1 MFITLAK
8 RTGLVDY
15 LRSAVKR
22 DAREALKPVQR
33 DLRAL
38 QNQLAAI
45 QKQLLHVETTLAALT
60 EQSAR
65 GERIALQAKSM
76 LRLDHAHR
84 DLVAQ
89 LDTLL
94 DEPTIA
100 EHVQQAIAGAALQ
113 TDPCPH
119 IVVEELFPPAF
130 YKLLRKAI
138 PPPAFFGDQDPIKQ
152 NLRMPIEFGPALSVS
167 VLNFVDEVI
176 VREVIRPAVIEKF
189 HEPLQRHYDVIFG
202 SGFRERANNI
212 SQSVSAGRVMLRR
225 LGYHLSPHRDPKRS
239 MLTCLMYFAGSKD
252 SDAYG
257 TDIFR
262 VLDDREAT
270 YTQTYYP
277 EANGSTCELVKR
289 VPFRPNT
296 MLVFL
301 NSSGAH
307 GATIPADAPATLE
320 RYSYQCYIGPA
331 QDALGELIKDLP
343 PERQAMWRSKNEV
356 EPVGSR

>member
-1 MFITLAK
+1 MFITIAK

-22 DAREALKPVQR
+22 DAREALKPVQH
-33 DLRAL
+33 DLGAL
-38 QNQLAAI
+38 QGQLAAI
-45 QKQLLHVETTLAALT
+45 QKQLLHVETTLVELT
-60 EQSAR
+60 ERSAR
-65 GERIALQAKSM
+65 GERIALQAKSV
-76 LRLDHAHR
+76 LRLDSAHR

-94 DEPTIA
+94 DEAAIGG
-100 EHVQQAIAGAALQ
+100 HVRQAIAAAPLH
-113 TDPCPH
+113 TDPYPH
-119 IVVEELFPPAF
+119 IVVEELFPAAF

-152 NLRMPIEFGPALSVS
+152 NLRMPLEFGPALSVR
-167 VLNFVDEVI
+167 VLNFVDQVI
-176 VREVIRPAVIEKF
+176 AQLVIQPAVIEKF
-189 HEPLQRHYDVIFG
+189 REPLQRHYDVIFG
-202 SGFRERANNI
+202 PGFRERANEM

-225 LGYHLSPHRDPKRS
+225 PGYHLSAHRDPKRS
-239 MLTCLMYFAGSKD
+239 MVTCLMYFASPKD

-277 EANGSTCELVKR
+277 EEDGSTCELVKR

-301 NSSGAH
+301 NSAGAH

-320 RYSYQCYIGPA
+320 RYSYQCYIGPS
-331 QDALGELIKDLP
+331 QDALSELIKDLP
-343 PERQAMWRSKNEV
+343 PERQAMWRSKSEAL
-356 EPVGSR
+356 GSRL

>member
-1 MFITLAK
+1 MFITIAK

-22 DAREALKPVQR
+22 DAREALKPVQH
-33 DLRAL
+33 DLGAL
-38 QNQLAAI
+38 QGQLAAI
-45 QKQLLHVETTLAALT
+45 QKQLVQVETTLAELT
-60 EQSAR
+60 ERSAR
-65 GERIALQAKSM
+65 GERVALQAKSI
-76 LRLDHAHR
+76 LRLDGAHR

-100 EHVQQAIAGAALQ
+100 SHVERAIAAATLH
-113 TDPCPH
+113 TDPYPH
-119 IVVEELFPPAF
+119 IVVEELFPSAF

-152 NLRMPIEFGPALSVS
+152 NLRMPMEFGPALSVR
-167 VLNFVDEVI
+167 VLNFMDGVI
-176 VREVIRPAVIEKF
+176 ARNVVRPAVIRKF

-202 SGFRERANNI
+202 PGFRERASNM

-225 LGYHLSPHRDPKRS
+225 PGYHLSAHRDPKRS
-239 MLTCLMYFAGSKD
+239 MLTCLMYFASPKD

-277 EANGSTCELVKR
+277 EENGSTCELVKR

-301 NSSGAH
+301 NSAGAH

-320 RYSYQCYIGPA
+320 RYTYQCYIGPS
-331 QDALGELIKDLP
+331 QDALNELIKDLP
-343 PERQAMWRSKNEV
+343 PERQAMWRSKSEAL
-356 EPVGSR
+356 GSRL